1 MRKKN
6 RTVKQVLKYLVED
19 KLISEG
25 EYNRIWNDYKQTHK
39 VLTKRIKEDD

>member
-25 EYNRIWNDYKQTHK
+25 EYNRIWNDYKHLHK
-39 VLTKRIKEDD
+39 DANKTY